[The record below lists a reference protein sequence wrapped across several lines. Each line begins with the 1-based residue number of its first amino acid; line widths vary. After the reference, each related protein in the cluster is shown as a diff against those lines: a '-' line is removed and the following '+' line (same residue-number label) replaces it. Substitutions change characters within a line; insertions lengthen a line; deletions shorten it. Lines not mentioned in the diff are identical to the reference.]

1 MALKQ
6 ELSQKLFQKLSPQ
19 QIQFIKL
26 LQLNTQDF
34 EEKVGQELLDN
45 PALENLEGVDEAIDY
60 RVNDDRNNDDR
71 KEKPESSTEESGPE
85 EPVIDNAYDD
95 YGQDINVDE
104 LLRAGGDDDYGS
116 FRMGEDYSNEEHREM
131 PLAAQSTFHEYL
143 YEQARAIF
151 EDRELEL
158 VYHLI
163 GSIEDDGYLR
173 RELRSIVNDL
183 AFNENVMATEA
194 QLERLLIKIQN
205 FDPPGIAARDLQEC
219 LLLQLYKKDYGDNP
233 AIDLAEK
240 LLSEQFDAFTKKH
253 YDKIKKSLKINDEQL
268 KAAMGE
274 ILKLNP
280 KPGETGS
287 ISGKTQYIVPDFT
300 VINDEGVLQVRLNGR
315 NAPELRLSASYIET
329 LKAYE
334 NSPHKEKQLR
344 DAVQYIKQKVDGA
357 RWFIDSVKQRQN
369 TLMKTMQAIVQR
381 QHEFFIESGDET
393 KLKPMILK
401 DIATQVELDI
411 STISRVANSKYV
423 ETDFGIIPLKFFF
436 SEGLTNDDGEEVSNR
451 EIKKILSNAIGQ
463 EDKIKPLT
471 DEALMDL
478 LKEKGYNIARRT
490 VAKYR
495 EQLGIPV
502 ARLRKEL

>member
-1 MALKQ
+1 MVLKQ

-71 KEKPESSTEESGPE
+71 KEKPESTKEETGPE
-85 EPVIDNAYDD
+85 EPIIDNAYDD

-183 AFNENVMATEA
+183 AFNENVMTTEA

-463 EDKIKPLT
+463 EDKVKPLT